1 MNTIVRNR
9 NGLETI
15 SIEAGIRSN
24 STLFI
29 TDEITDQAALELTK
43 HVLYLLCE
51 NAAKPI
57 NLIIN
62 SPGGS
67 IDAGMLMYDA
77 ISKCPAPIR
86 MYCLGKAYNMR
97 CLPIRFIGTC

>member
-15 SIEAGIRSN
+15 FIEASLRSN
-24 STLFI
+24 RTLFI
-29 TDEITDQAALELTK
+29 TDEITDQAALKLTK
-43 HVLYLLCE
+43 QVLYLLRK
-51 NAAKPI
+51 NAVEPI

-67 IDAGMLMYDA
+67 IDASCGR
-77 ISKCPAPIR
+77 KTCP
-86 MYCLGKAYNMR
+86 
-97 CLPIRFIGTC
+97 LPSCCRA